1 MRLLLGSGRNGAG
14 VLACLAL
21 LAAALA
27 VPASGQ
33 APRPLPPL
41 APGPGDA
48 LTRALASGE
57 LTEAEYALERAR
69 SLFQLARARR
79 AFGDVERP
87 GGRAATLA
95 LRDLLLRKDELT
107 GSDRELA
114 EALLARPDEGG
125 VPIGNGWSSEEAA
138 DSPACGLNVCVHW
151 VDEPGD
157 PDAPFPVDDDPRNG
171 VPDWVD
177 LTLETFEDVWFQQV
191 NLIEYRAP
199 LDDSD
204 SPNDGGGGSFDV
216 YLDDLGADG
225 VFGYCTSDDPDEG
238 TPRTFAISAYCVV
251 DNDYHEDQYGT
262 AHSPEEF
269 LQVTAA
275 HEFNHASQFAY
286 DYAEDA
292 WLLEGTATNMEE
304 TIYPWID
311 DNVGFLR
318 GWSPL
323 TKPWS
328 PLDRGGFFDS
338 EYGSWIFWRYLEE
351 KVAGGD
357 PRIIREIWE
366 RADAAFPRVSA
377 DDHSLQAAAKE
388 LRQRGLAFADAF
400 AAFGAA
406 NRTLD
411 YADALTAGYPST
423 PRTKVWWV
431 GRERPTVRETTWRI
445 NHLAARHFSFFPGRS
460 APADGRLRV
469 RVDLPRRGAR
479 VALIVLFADGSK
491 TVRVLSRNDKGFV
504 RRSSPFGRGEVKRV
518 DVVLTNAS
526 TRTRCWTKPN
536 PPTYSCLG
544 RPRDDRQL
552 YAIRA
557 NLIRS

>member
-1 MRLLLGSGRNGAG
+1 MRRFSGSGRNGAG
-14 VLACLAL
+14 VLACLGL

-27 VPASGQ
+27 APASGQ

-69 SLFQLARARR
+69 SLFQLARTRR
-79 AFGDVERP
+79 AFGDVDRP
-87 GGRAATLA
+87 GGRDATLA

-107 GSDRELA
+107 GSDRKLA
-114 EALLARPDEGG
+114 AALLARPDEGG
-125 VPIGNGWSSEEAA
+125 VPIGNGWTSEEAA

-157 PDAPFPVDDDPRNG
+157 PDAPFPVDDDVNG
-171 VPDWVD
+171 IPDWVD

-191 NLIEYRAP
+191 DLIEYRAP

-204 SPNDGGGGSFDV
+204 SPNSGGSDAFDV
-216 YLDDLGADG
+216 YLDDLGPDF

-238 TPRTFAISAYCVV
+238 TGTFSISAYCVV
-251 DNDYHEDQYGT
+251 DNDYSAAQYGT
-262 AHSPEEF
+262 AHLPEEF

-323 TKPWS
+323 TKPS
-328 PLDRGGFFDS
+328 QPLDRGGFFDS

-357 PRIIREIWE
+357 PAIIRKIWE
-366 RADAAFPRVSA
+366 RADAAFPGVSA
-377 DDHSLQAAAKE
+377 DNYSLQAVAAE
-388 LRQRGLAFADAF
+388 LRRRGRAFADVF

-406 NRTLD
+406 NRTRD
-411 YADALTAGYPST
+411 YADASTAGYPST
-423 PRTKVWWV
+423 PRTKVW
-431 GRERPTVRETTWRI
+431 GIGPARPTVRRKTWRI
-445 NHLAARHFSFFPGRS
+445 DHLAARHFSFVPGRS

-469 RVDLPRRGAR
+469 RIDLPRRGAR
-479 VALIVLFADGSK
+479 AALIVLFADGSK
-491 TVRVLSRNDKGFV
+491 TVRVLSRNEKGFV
-504 RRSSPFGRGEVKRV
+504 RRGSRFGRNEVKRV
-518 DVVLTNAS
+518 DLVLANGS
-526 TRTRCWTKPN
+526 TRTRCWRKPT

-544 RPRDDRQL
+544 RPRDDGQA

-557 NLIRS
+557 KLVRR